1 MKTILHHCENRLTR
15 FSFLTILLLTGITL
29 QGFSQSQAKS
39 DLLKMI
45 DEDRTTIEVIAS
57 ADKNIHADLLLVAQT
72 PDLLGTIEELQQK
85 SQTQFKL
92 IIDPYDRTAQ
102 TALYEMARYPD
113 LIAEIV
119 SKGKP
124 SQSLIENIVL
134 KYPQDIQETAR
145 KNGLKN
151 FDALVRIEHIN
162 VQVDKAFTE
171 LLDPYSKKVHESVR
185 VLLNHPEVVSA
196 LVNDKSFTK
205 LLGEVYREDPEW
217 VINQINQTAVAIS
230 TREKEDLNSYK
241 EQLEKDPTAYNE
253 LVNASDKFAKENNE
267 VRSIQN
273 SSAPVVE
280 TRIINCYPYWFGYP
294 YWYSE
299 PFWRPRP
306 LYFHTGIYR
315 NTVGI
320 ITFYGLPSALFLQWH
335 TTYHPRLYR
344 HLSYNYYNF
353 YQSHYM
359 SRFQVSPRLFPRQG
373 FYRSIENHIINNRQ
387 VNNRAL
393 QRIDHQRGLNIVRA
407 PSAYK
412 PTGQSSRATVNGR
425 RNFSTQ
431 PIQGL
436 NNNSTTAPRRL
447 DRPSNSVGSSY
458 QKSATPQSY
467 RRSAVTAPSQVSP
480 PRNSQT
486 LKSTNTAPSTNTKS
500 TNRRQSTSKDK
511 TTKGELKK
519 ENSKGRER

>member
-1 MKTILHHCENRLTR
+1 MKTILLHCENRLTR
-15 FSFLTILLLTGITL
+15 FSFLTILLLTGISL

-45 DEDRTTIEVIAS
+45 AEDRTTIEVIAS

-72 PDLLGTIEELQQK
+72 PDLLGSIEELQEK

-113 LIAEIV
+113 LISEIV
-119 SKGKP
+119 SKGRP
-124 SQSLIENIVL
+124 SQAEIENIVL
-134 KYPQDIQETAR
+134 KYPQDIQEIAK
-145 KNGLKN
+145 KNALKN
-151 FDALVRIEHIN
+151 FSALVRIERIN
-162 VQVDKAFTE
+162 TQIDKAFTE
-171 LLDPYSKKVHESVR
+171 LLSPYSKKIHESVQ

-205 LLGEVYREDPEW
+205 LLGELYREDPEW
-217 VINQINQTAVAIS
+217 VINQINLTALAIS
-230 TREKEDLNSYK
+230 TREREDLNSYK
-241 EQLEKDPTAYNE
+241 DQLEKDPTAYNE
-253 LVNASDKFAKENNE
+253 LVNASDKFAKENYE

-315 NTVGI
+315 NSVGHI
-320 ITFYGLPSALFLQWH
+320 IFYGLPSALFLQWH

-353 YQSHYM
+353 YENHYM
-359 SRFQVSPRLFPRQG
+359 KRYRSTPLIFPRQG

-387 VNNRAL
+387 INNRAL
-393 QRIDHQRGLNIVRA
+393 IRIDHQRGLNIVRA

-412 PTGQSSRATVNGR
+412 PTGQTSRATVNSR
-425 RNFSTQ
+425 RNYTTQ

-436 NNNSTTAPRRL
+436 NNKAITAPRRV
-447 DRPSNSVGSSY
+447 DRPNSSVGSSY

-467 RRSAVTAPSQVSP
+467 RRSAGTAPSQVATP
-480 PRNSQT
+480 KNSQT
-486 LKSTNTAPSTNTKS
+486 VKSTTITPSTNTKS
-500 TNRRQSTSKDK
+500 TNRRQSQSKVKTSKEDV
-511 TTKGELKK
+511 KK
-519 ENSKGRER
+519 ESRKGRER